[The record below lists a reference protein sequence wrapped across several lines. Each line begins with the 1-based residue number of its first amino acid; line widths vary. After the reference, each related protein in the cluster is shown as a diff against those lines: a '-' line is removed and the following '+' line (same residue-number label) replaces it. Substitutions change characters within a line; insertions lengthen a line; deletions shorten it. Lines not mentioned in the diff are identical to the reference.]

1 MQSEAVSTACPLDT
15 SSNHKKQYLQTI
27 ADFFEDIVQT
37 KFERLYPRK
46 NNLLIIKKSEKQ
58 A

>member
-15 SSNHKKQYLQTI
+15 SSNHKKQCLQTI

-37 KFERLYPRK
+37 KFKLNVYIQEK
-46 NNLLIIKKSEKQ
+46 IIFS
-58 A
+58 